1 MDNESS
7 STSQVDLIYEGG
19 DGGPNAGRVSHEQEK
34 DNKVATGAEGL
45 LQELNSLALLQDEED
60 GVDDHDEDNDERL
73 SLSSEMSDPE
83 INISEHGE
91 ESEEIKRLKS
101 EIQRKQ
107 MEIDNLRRRA
117 QSFDYHAKMD
127 IKFAHM
133 RTCDCADDIVY
144 SFADLVAE
152 CEECCEPLTGVNY
165 VDLDFQCH

>member
-7 STSQVDLIYEGG
+7 STSQVDLTDEGG
-19 DGGPNAGRVSHEQEK
+19 VGGPNTGRVSHEQEK
-34 DNKVATGAEGL
+34 DNKVAKGAEGL
-45 LQELNSLALLQDEED
+45 LQELNSLALLQDEEE
-60 GVDDHDEDNDERL
+60 GVDDHDEDDDERL

-107 MEIDNLRRRA
+107 MEIDNLRHRA

-127 IKFAHM
+127 IKF
-133 RTCDCADDIVY
+133 DCAHDNLVY

-152 CEECCEPLTGVNY
+152 CEVCCEPLTGVNY
-165 VDLDFQCH
+165 VDMDFQCH